1 MISFVKYLG
10 NESQVKRMRMA
21 RNWAIAIG
29 INRYKNLPSLKYAVR
44 DADLMRDWFVDEAH
58 FEKVYLFTDN
68 SLAIDDG
75 KRPYESQPNRDNLLY
90 FLRTRFEQPFL
101 SAGDNLWFFFSGHGV
116 RQRNRDYLMPSGVD
130 PHPEAIENSAISLD
144 YVKERLRRCGADNVV
159 LILDACRDGI
169 DEIGSRGATGEIEE
183 EIHQGVVTIA
193 SCSPAEMSYEIKELE
208 QGSFTYSLLQG
219 LRIHGEGNCATLEKL
234 YQYLRYRVP
243 EINRIYRKPRQT
255 PYAVVEP
262 ATKYHLILLPEHA
275 TLKDAETLKV
285 DALNAEVNRNYDL
298 AEQLWIRVLVVSPGD
313 TDAIEGIRRLAQR
326 TATEEPEVIRSRRD
340 DSRGRSTTVD
350 SIHRVPSRTSPPFN
364 ISRRRLIQIAGFTV
378 TGIGVTMLVRTVPTL
393 ISDSKSNE
401 KESISPS
408 DKDIEKE
415 TPVSPQPESATTTEP
430 KSELIKSEPFQVIT
444 VNAKGQEIEPE
455 TRQVE
460 YFTEDLGNNV
470 TLEMVSIPGGKF
482 LMGSPKGE
490 GYDGEKPQHEV
501 TVKSFYM
508 GRYPVTQAQWQ
519 AVMGNNPAEFQDSP
533 QNPVENVSWHDAVEF
548 CQRLSEKTG
557 RKYRL
562 PSEAEWEYACRAG
575 TKTPFHFGETITGEL
590 ANYNASYTYAEEAAG
605 EYREKTTPVG
615 SFPPNG
621 FGLYDMHGNVWEWC
635 ADNWHNNYEGAPTD
649 GRAWTT
655 GGDKDRLPLRGGSW
669 NLFPNNCRSAY
680 RLDLIRRHDLIDNFV
695 GFRVVSES
703 GRTL

>member
-1 MISFVKYLG
+1 
-10 NESQVKRMRMA
+10 MA

-29 INRYKNLPSLKYAVR
+29 INQYQNLPTLKYAVR
-44 DADLMRDWFVDEAH
+44 DAELMGDWFEKEAR
-58 FEKVYLFTDN
+58 FERIYLFTDT
-68 SLAIDDG
+68 SPPITDAD
-75 KRPYESQPNRDNLLY
+75 RPYNSQPTRATLRR
-90 FLRTRFEQPFL
+90 FLRVRFERPFL
-101 SAGDNLWFFFSGHGV
+101 STGDNLWFFFSGHGM
-116 RQRNRDYLMPSGVD
+116 RHAERDYLMPSDVD
-130 PHPEAIENSAISLD
+130 PHPDELENSAIPLA
-144 YVKERLRRCGADNVV
+144 YVTERLRRCGADNIV
-159 LILDACRDGI
+159 LIIDACREEG
-169 DEIGSRGATGEIEE
+169 GSRGLGVGEEKQ
-183 EIHQGVVTIA
+183 QGVITIA
-193 SCSPAEMSYEIKELE
+193 SCSPAERSYEIEELE

-219 LRIHGEGNCATLEKL
+219 LRIHGEGNCATVERL

-243 EINRIYRKPRQT
+243 EINRIHHKPRQT

-313 TDAIEGIRRLAQR
+313 TNAIDGIRRLAQR

-378 TGIGVTMLVRTVPTL
+378 TGIGVTMLVRTVPQL

-401 KESISPS
+401 TESISPS
-408 DKDIEKE
+408 DGDIEKE
-415 TPVSPQPESATTTEP
+415 TPVSSQPESATTTEP

-460 YFTEDLGNNV
+460 YFTEDLGNDV
-470 TLEMVSIPGGKF
+470 MLEMVSIPGGKF
-482 LMGSPKGE
+482 LMGTEEEEIERLVKKFDRE
-490 GYDGEKPQHEV
+490 YFRREKPQHEV
-501 TVKSFYM
+501 TVKPFYM
-508 GRYPVTQAQWQ
+508 GRYPITQRQWQ
-519 AVMGNNPAEFQDSP
+519 AVMGNNPAEFKDSP

-548 CQRLSEKTG
+548 CQKLSAKTG

-562 PSEAEWEYACRAG
+562 PSEAEWEYACRG
-575 TKTPFHFGETITGEL
+575 RTKTPFHFGATITGKL
-590 ANYNASYTYAEEAAG
+590 ANYDATRTYAEEAPG

-615 SFPPNG
+615 SFPPNR

-635 ADNWHNNYEGAPTD
+635 ADNWHDNYEGAPTD
-649 GRAWTT
+649 GSAWTT
-655 GGDKDRLPLRGGSW
+655 GGDKNNSPLRGGSW
-669 NLFPNNCRSAY
+669 NNLPNLCRSAY
-680 RLDLIRRHDLIDNFV
+680 RFNSIRGRDNISNYV